1 VNHADNERH
10 RVSLR
15 PPIEAGEWFLVR
27 QETNMT
33 NLNNEICELNV
44 NELDGVSG
52 GTWMDTVTCVV
63 AAVNAINGIESILGK
78 AVDGIPPAP
87 CHPKG

>member
-1 VNHADNERH
+1 
-10 RVSLR
+10 
-15 PPIEAGEWFLVR
+15 
-27 QETNMT
+27 MT
-33 NLNNEICELNV
+33 NDICELSL

-52 GTWMDTVTCVV
+52 GTWMDTVNCVV
-63 AAVNAINGIESILGK
+63 AAVNTINDIQGVLGK

>member
-1 VNHADNERH
+1 
-10 RVSLR
+10 
-15 PPIEAGEWFLVR
+15 
-27 QETNMT
+27 MT
-33 NLNNEICELNV
+33 NLNIEICELNI

>member
-1 VNHADNERH
+1 
-10 RVSLR
+10 
-15 PPIEAGEWFLVR
+15 
-27 QETNMT
+27 M
-33 NLNNEICELNV
+33 NNEIRELNL
-44 NELDGVSG
+44 NELDTVSG

-63 AAVNAINGIESILGK
+63 AAVSAINGISSVLGQ

>member
-1 VNHADNERH
+1 
-10 RVSLR
+10 
-15 PPIEAGEWFLVR
+15 
-27 QETNMT
+27 MT
-33 NLNNEICELNV
+33 NDIRELSL

-52 GTWMDTVTCVV
+52 GFMETVGLVV
-63 AAVNAINGIESILGK
+63 AAISTINDIQGVLGK

>member
-1 VNHADNERH
+1 
-10 RVSLR
+10 
-15 PPIEAGEWFLVR
+15 
-27 QETNMT
+27 MT
-33 NLNNEICELNV
+33 NDICELSL

-52 GTWMDTVTCVV
+52 GSWMDTVSCVV
-63 AAVNAINGIESILGK
+63 AAVNTINDIQGVLGK